1 MLSIFISI
9 LVTTAIATLLIYNP
23 ISLAITILTTA
34 ITTAILTSLLISSWI
49 AFLLF
54 LIYIGG
60 ILVIFA
66 YFVATSP
73 NAPINIKIPIILRTL
88 TFYITFIYLYNS
100 HHTLPIYKSSSFL
113 NTFYSSHTTPTL
125 MILAL
130 ILLLTIIIVVKLV
143 SLPKG
148 PLRPFI

>member
-1 MLSIFISI
+1 MLIFLLTII
-9 LVTTAIATLLIYNP
+9 PTLATATLLIPNP
-23 ISLAITILTTA
+23 LSLAIIILTIA
-34 ITTAILTSLLISSWI
+34 ITTALLIALLISSWI

-73 NAPINIKIPIILRTL
+73 NFPINIKIPL
-88 TFYITFIYLYNS
+88 TIRFFIFSVLLYLLQNTS
-100 HHTLPIYKSSSFL
+100 PQIVSIKSSSL
-113 NTFYSSHTTPTL
+113 NTFYSTHTTSTL
-125 MILAL
+125 IILAL

>member
-1 MLSIFISI
+1 MLSILLSI
-9 LVTTAIATLLIYNP
+9 IPTLASATLLLTNP
-23 ISLAITILTTA
+23 ISLAITILIIAIITA
-34 ITTAILTSLLISSWI
+34 LLIALLISSWI

-66 YFVATSP
+66 YFVATAP
-73 NAPINIKIPIILRTL
+73 NFPIRIKLPLITRLIIFSSIFLL
-88 TFYITFIYLYNS
+88 IQ
-100 HHTLPIYKSSSFL
+100 KSSIQPISIQSSSL
-113 NTFYSSHTTPTL
+113 NTFYSIHSTPTL
-125 MILAL
+125 LIIAL